1 MEENNP
7 TMIDEGLMN
16 RARGL
21 ESEIAR
27 AVVGQSRVIHEIML
41 ALLSAGHVLV
51 EGVPGLGKTLLVR
64 SLAAAVQGEFS
75 RIQFTPD
82 LMPSDISGHIMFD
95 MKSDNFRV
103 RKGPVFCNLLLADEI
118 NRSPAKTQSAL
129 LEAMQ
134 EQQVTIEGRTFPL
147 TPPFL
152 VLATQNPIEQ
162 EGTYPLPQAQLDRF
176 LLKVLIDYPDEEE
189 EQRMVRQVTHGAV
202 ADQLDTSA
210 VRPIMKAEEIPQVQ
224 THVAQLQMDDEIVNY
239 AVRLVRAAREWNG
252 IDAGPGPRGTISLLR
267 AARAEA
273 FLQQRDFVTPDDV
286 KAAALP
292 VLRHRIRLSTDLEIE
307 NTPLQSRTEL
317 IELLANNLK
326 LKQQINLLQGEYKK
340 VDKLTLQWKR
350 WLPAA
355 ILAAVAIALTLA
367 LNVADYY
374 SYQRQSA
381 ELDTQIRQV
390 FKQAF
395 PNIKRIVDPK
405 VQMEQQLKVMRG
417 GSKGG
422 AAQFASLFVPAASV
436 IQTSPNTKL
445 ENISFRDG
453 HLDLQLTIKELQALE
468 KLKKS
473 IEEKALKVEIRTAN
487 ASGNQVTSHL
497 RISGGGR

>member
-1 MEENNP
+1 MEENNATP
-7 TMIDEGLMN
+7 IDEGLMQ

-21 ESEIAR
+21 EGEIAR
-27 AVVGQSRVIHEIML
+27 AVVGQSRVIHEVML
-41 ALLSAGHVLV
+41 ALLAAGHVLV

-64 SLAAAVQGEFS
+64 SLAAAVQGEFN

-95 MKSDNFRV
+95 MKSENFRV
-103 RKGPVFCNLLLADEI
+103 RKGPVFCNLLLADEV

-176 LLKVLIDYPDEEE
+176 LLKVLIDYPSEQE
-189 EQRMVRQVTHGAV
+189 EQQMVRQVTLKSV

-210 VRPIMKAEEIPQVQ
+210 VRPLMKAEEIPLLQS
-224 THVAQLQMDDEIVNY
+224 HVAGLQMDDEIVNY

-273 FLQQRDFVTPDDV
+273 FLQQRDFVTPDDI

-307 NTPLQSRTEL
+307 
-317 IELLANNLK
+317 
-326 LKQQINLLQGEYKK
+326 G
-340 VDKLTLQWKR
+340 
-350 WLPAA
+350 
-355 ILAAVAIALTLA
+355 
-367 LNVADYY
+367 
-374 SYQRQSA
+374 YQPDDVLRD
-381 ELDTQIRQV
+381 L
-390 FKQAF
+390 
-395 PNIKRIVDPK
+395 
-405 VQMEQQLKVMRG
+405 
-417 GSKGG
+417 
-422 AAQFASLFVPAASV
+422 
-436 IQTSPNTKL
+436 L
-445 ENISFRDG
+445 ENIPAPR
-453 HLDLQLTIKELQALE
+453 Q
-468 KLKKS
+468 
-473 IEEKALKVEIRTAN
+473 
-487 ASGNQVTSHL
+487 
-497 RISGGGR
+497 

>member
-1 MEENNP
+1 MEENNATP
-7 TMIDEGLMN
+7 IDEGLMQ

-21 ESEIAR
+21 EGEIAR
-27 AVVGQSRVIHEIML
+27 AVVGQSRVIHEVML
-41 ALLSAGHVLV
+41 ALLAAGHVLV

-64 SLAAAVQGEFS
+64 SLAAAVQGEFN

-95 MKSDNFRV
+95 MKSENFRV
-103 RKGPVFCNLLLADEI
+103 RKGPVFCNLLLADEV

-176 LLKVLIDYPDEEE
+176 LLKVLIDYPDEGE
-189 EQRMVRQVTHGAV
+189 EQRLVRQVTLGSV
-202 ADQLDTSA
+202 GDQLDTSA
-210 VRPIMKAEEIPQVQ
+210 VRPLLKADEIPRVQ
-224 THVAQLQMDDEIVNY
+224 SHVADLQMDDEIVNY

-273 FLQQRDFVTPDDV
+273 FLQQRDFVTPDDI

-307 NTPLQSRTEL
+307 
-317 IELLANNLK
+317 
-326 LKQQINLLQGEYKK
+326 G
-340 VDKLTLQWKR
+340 
-350 WLPAA
+350 
-355 ILAAVAIALTLA
+355 
-367 LNVADYY
+367 
-374 SYQRQSA
+374 YQPDDVLRD
-381 ELDTQIRQV
+381 L
-390 FKQAF
+390 
-395 PNIKRIVDPK
+395 
-405 VQMEQQLKVMRG
+405 
-417 GSKGG
+417 
-422 AAQFASLFVPAASV
+422 
-436 IQTSPNTKL
+436 L
-445 ENISFRDG
+445 ENIPAPR
-453 HLDLQLTIKELQALE
+453 Q
-468 KLKKS
+468 
-473 IEEKALKVEIRTAN
+473 
-487 ASGNQVTSHL
+487 
-497 RISGGGR
+497 